1 MASARTK
8 RKDDPMKS
16 VHRRAL
22 AAGAAA
28 LATLVFDAAAQQPT
42 QAQQSAIRSSC
53 RNDFQAMCSGVQPG
67 GSAAL
72 QCLQQN
78 AAKASPAC
86 QQALG
91 AVGGGGGGAPAGA
104 AAPMQQQGMQPQM
117 QQQQQGMQ
125 PQMQQQGGGM
135 GRMSMRDEFRLTREE
150 CGQDYRT
157 YCQRV
162 QPGGGRAVTCL
173 EANAQSLQPGCQKAL
188 MAMKQQMGK

>member
-1 MASARTK
+1 
-8 RKDDPMKS
+8 MKS
-16 VHRRAL
+16 LHRRAL
-22 AAGAAA
+22 VAGAAA
-28 LATLVFDAAAQQPT
+28 LVTLAFDVAAQQPT

-53 RNDFQAMCSGVQPG
+53 RNDFQAVCSGVQPG

-78 AAKASPAC
+78 AAKVSPAC

-91 AVGGGGGGAPAGA
+91 AVGGGGGAPAGDAAPGAAPAA
-104 AAPMQQQGMQPQM
+104 AAPMQQRMQPQM
-117 QQQQQGMQ
+117 QQQQGMQ

-135 GRMSMRDEFRLTREE
+135 ARMSARDEFRLTREE

-162 QPGGGRAVTCL
+162 QPGGGRALTCL
-173 EANAQSLQPGCQKAL
+173 EANAQSLSPGCQKAL

>member
-1 MASARTK
+1 
-8 RKDDPMKS
+8 MKS

-28 LATLVFDAAAQQPT
+28 LATLVLDAAAQQPT

-78 AAKASPAC
+78 VAKVSPAC

-91 AVGGGGGGAPAGA
+91 AVGGSGGGAPAGA
-104 AAPMQQQGMQPQM
+104 AAPAAAAPMEQQQR
-117 QQQQQGMQ
+117 MQ
-125 PQMQQQGGGM
+125 PQMQQQGMQPPMQQQGGGM
-135 GRMSMRDEFRLTREE
+135 ARMSMRDEFRLTREE

-173 EANAQSLQPGCQKAL
+173 EANAQSLSPGCQKAL